1 MLQDVFPR
9 FADSFF
15 QGFQSRAFTRY
26 SDFRTRIIHQKEN
39 NIDRS
44 NKHNQFFMINMQQK
58 KTEVKPISTYINVS
72 DDPLDT
78 VRERIETLPDSIYY
92 LFTELKTFCYEVNE
106 DFLEYKERLTQ
117 LHEAVINIKN
127 AKNLNEQD
135 EVEKSKKLSLASQ
148 AIMTLS
154 MFSKKRS

>member
-1 MLQDVFPR
+1 
-9 FADSFF
+9 
-15 QGFQSRAFTRY
+15 
-26 SDFRTRIIHQKEN
+26 
-39 NIDRS
+39 
-44 NKHNQFFMINMQQK
+44 MQQK